1 MKIAILGAGAMG
13 SVYGALLARAGN
25 EVWLIDRRADHMQA
39 VRRDG
44 LRVTGATG
52 DWRAHPRAT
61 TDPDEVGACDL
72 VVVATKGADLADA
85 LKSLPRIRG
94 EDGAVLS
101 IQNGLGAEQ
110 QLARA
115 APLERAYVGI
125 AGGFGASIPSPGHV
139 HHNGLELVSVASL
152 AQDGLPGARAI
163 ADLWAE
169 AGFRAK
175 ADPDVKHMIW
185 SKLICNAAFSAVCC
199 VTGLRIGEVLNEP
212 DGFNLAAKCA
222 GEATEVAR
230 ALGIRFEF
238 SDHVDYIRRFGE
250 RIPEAKPSL
259 LLDRLEGK
267 RGEIDFI
274 NGAVAR
280 EAEKLALPAPN
291 NSALTE
297 LVRTMENLDLR
308 PPLKAQPSLTGMEAA
323 IRKSWD

>member
-25 EVWLIDRRADHMQA
+25 EVWMIDRWADHMEA

-61 TDPDEVGACDL
+61 TDPGEVGACDL
-72 VVVATKGADLADA
+72 VVVATKGPGLADA
-85 LKSLPRIRG
+85 LKCLPRIRG
-94 EDGAVLS
+94 GDGAVLS
-101 IQNGLGAEQ
+101 IQNGLGAEE
-110 QLARA
+110 QLVRV
-115 APLERAYVGI
+115 APLEHAYLGI

-163 ADLWAE
+163 ADLWAA

-212 DGFNLAAKCA
+212 NAFNLAAKCA
-222 GEATEVAR
+222 GEATDVAR

-238 SDHVDYIRRFGE
+238 TDHVNYIRRFGE
-250 RIPEAKPSL
+250 RIPDAKPSL
-259 LLDRLEGK
+259 LLDRLGGK

-274 NGAVAR
+274 NGAVVR
-280 EAEKLALPAPN
+280 EAEKVAVPAPT
-291 NSALTE
+291 NSALAD
-297 LVRTMENLDLR
+297 LVRAMEAFDLR
-308 PPLKAQPSLTGMEAA
+308 PPLNMERGRSLVQ
-323 IRKSWD
+323 